1 MDNGVLPFKQCGPIG
16 VKPRQ
21 IPGMEWNRR
30 VGGGAVQTRNIV
42 AERHEMSSKFRSQMP
57 PQLLSRESSCSLQ
70 DLTPMQVK
78 TVGQFVPAASHQ
90 FDAVRRT

>member
-21 IPGMEWNRR
+21 IPGMD
-30 VGGGAVQTRNIV
+30 GTGAFGAVQTRNIV

-57 PQLLSRESSCSLQ
+57 RGSCHENLHAHS
-70 DLTPMQVK
+70 K
-78 TVGQFVPAASHQ
+78 ISHLCK
-90 FDAVRRT
+90 